1 MCQEVSEPEEGAF
14 GRQTDSGMDVIG
26 VCQVVRRLEHSTLG
40 EEGVALVGG
49 WVGELVGELVGWLVG
64 WLVGGL
70 VVGWVGGWVG
80 WVGKWVRLVDWV
92 GGISEWG

>member
-49 WVGELVGELVGWLVG
+49 WVGGWVSWWVSWWVGWLVG
-64 WLVGGL
+64 WWFGGWWVGGL
-70 VVGWVGGWVG
+70 G
-80 WVGKWVRLVDWV
+80 R
-92 GGISEWG
+92 